1 MDVTQERRRSA
12 VVLRQLKGYRE
23 LTDTD
28 LAVQV
33 GISRSAVAGYMTA
46 KTAMDIDKMHRF
58 ARALDVEALDVEPV
72 VFLMSPDEALRWT
85 LEHRP
90 NGESLE
96 SRSRSFSV
104 VDFAAAS

>member
-46 KTAMDIDKMHRF
+46 KPAMDIDKMHRF
-58 ARALDVEALDVEPV
+58 ARALDVEPV